1 MKSWWIQNSSRLFFI
16 MMAQEQT
23 NVEKCYQGTKIPQ
36 PSRLNGEGRAQY
48 VCVSMCYNLRC
59 GKDKSKTNIC
69 LHLQKI
75 KNY

>member
-1 MKSWWIQNSSRLFFI
+1 

-36 PSRLNGEGRAQY
+36 PSGLNGEGRAQY

>member
-1 MKSWWIQNSSRLFFI
+1 

-23 NVEKCYQGTKIPQ
+23 NVEKFYQGTKIPQ
-36 PSRLNGEGRAQY
+36 PSRINGEGRAQY
-48 VCVSMCYNLRC
+48 VCVSMCYNVRC
-59 GKDKSKTNIC
+59 GKNKSKTNIC

>member
-1 MKSWWIQNSSRLFFI
+1 

-36 PSRLNGEGRAQY
+36 PSRINGEGRAQY
-48 VCVSMCYNLRC
+48 VCVSMCCNVRC
-59 GKDKSKTNIC
+59 GKNKSKTNIC